1 MNYYLITKNT
11 VLVMS
16 VGISCCRVY
25 ELGNTFDVNMS
36 LKDILELSCIH
47 YGSSFEGRL
56 KASKY
61 YLNYNYKLPIIIDE
75 YKNIIVFPTKTYGDI
90 YNSIVCVN
98 KILDYEKK
106 DNNVVIY
113 LKEGTN
119 IKIND
124 SYKIFENQYFK
135 ALKLKMRLE
144 RIKNTSY

>member
-1 MNYYLITKNT
+1 MNYYIITKNT

-16 VGISCCRVY
+16 VGYSCCRVY
-25 ELGNTFDVNMS
+25 EIDKTFDVNMS
-36 LKDILELSCIH
+36 LKEILELSCIH
-47 YGSSFEGRL
+47 YGSSFEGRI

-75 YKNIIVFPTKTYGDI
+75 YKNIIVFPTKTYDDI
-90 YNSIVCVN
+90 NNSIICTN
-98 KILDYEKK
+98 KILDYEKRD
-106 DNNVVIY
+106 DNILIY
-113 LKEGTN
+113 LKNGNSIN
-119 IKIND
+119 IED